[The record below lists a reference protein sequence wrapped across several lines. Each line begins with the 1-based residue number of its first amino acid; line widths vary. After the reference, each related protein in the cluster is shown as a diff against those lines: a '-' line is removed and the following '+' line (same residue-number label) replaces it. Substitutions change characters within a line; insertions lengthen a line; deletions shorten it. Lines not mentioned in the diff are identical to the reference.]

1 MARKRLPAE
10 IKNALVNVCGRSFW
24 YKQPL
29 FDMFDR
35 AGIPDELYIQFEHE
49 SKFKIIRQLFHALEG
64 MEEEGYLLQR
74 RLLTELCKLRG
85 LPDDEVPDRDAG
97 LDALRTL
104 KRLALEHELVTKK
117 EKQETKTRVSQSQE
131 LAQRARERE
140 EKRTQLYS
148 MYREALSAEDRQARG
163 YALEDI
169 LKELF
174 ALYEIRYRKSY
185 KAPGEQ
191 IDGFFSFGGF
201 DYLVE
206 ARWRKDV
213 PSLQELLAF
222 KGKVDGKI
230 ESTRGYFVSVP
241 GFRDDIVQKLR
252 ESGPANLLLMD
263 GYDVAL
269 ILEGRV
275 SLMDALQ
282 AKADKAS
289 QEGIVYFQLM
299 KLFT

>member
-10 IKNALVNVCGRSFW
+10 IKNAIVNVCGRSFW

-64 MEEEGYLLQR
+64 LEEEGYLLQR
-74 RLLTELCKLRG
+74 RLLTELCMLRG

-117 EKQETKTRVSQSQE
+117 EKQETKARVSQSQE

-148 MYREALSAEDRQARG
+148 IYREALSAEDRQARG

-213 PSLQELLAF
+213 PSLQESPGVQGQSGSKDRKHPGVFRLHSGVSRRHRPEASRIWSRQPPAHGRLRRRPHPRRSRQL
-222 KGKVDGKI
+222 DG
-230 ESTRGYFVSVP
+230 RP
-241 GFRDDIVQKLR
+241 
-252 ESGPANLLLMD
+252 P
-263 GYDVAL
+263 
-269 ILEGRV
+269 
-275 SLMDALQ
+275 
-282 AKADKAS
+282 S
-289 QEGIVYFQLM
+289 QSR
-299 KLFT
+299 